1 MTARSALQAATRE
14 IHEALHG
21 TAPFAAIADGSIDRD
36 GYAALL
42 ARLHRYHSAM
52 LGPCA
57 AGARVLDAPALNVA
71 QHGRVMALEDDLA
84 FLGARVL
91 PAMAD
96 SVTDAGFAVG
106 SLYTVFGS
114 VLGGKV
120 IWRQLATL
128 LPDGQGR
135 SFFAGTQGDAALWRL
150 YCEKLEN
157 YAATADMAQIIGGAR
172 HAFARFETVVAAPPA
187 LAAE

>member
-1 MTARSALQAATRE
+1 MTARAQLQAATRE

-21 TAPFAAIADGSIDRD
+21 AAPFAAIADGSIDRA

-42 ARLHRYHSAM
+42 AGLHRYHCAM

-71 QHGRVMALEDDLA
+71 QHGRVLALEEDLA
-84 FLGARVL
+84 FLGTRVL
-91 PAMAD
+91 PVIAD
-96 SVTDAGFAVG
+96 SVTDGAFAVG
-106 SLYTVFGS
+106 TLYTVFGS

-120 IWRQLATL
+120 ICRQLANL
-128 LPDGQGR
+128 LSDARGR

-150 YCEKLEN
+150 YCEKLEA
-157 YAATADMAQIIGGAR
+157 YAAGADMAQIIAGAR
-172 HAFARFETVVAAPPA
+172 HAFARFETLVAVPPA